1 MKNKIILILAVIVG
15 LAAAGGIYTF
25 LDGLKKTYV
34 VNGDFVKVVTARQR
48 IPARTQVTQQMIELK
63 EIPARYINER
73 AAVDINE
80 VTGKIVKSDILP
92 GEQVLRDKLAK
103 DKEDSDG
110 LSFVVQPGKRAVTIS
125 VNQVSGVAGLI
136 KPGDRVDVFG
146 TFDLQGQ
153 NQDKSSVNSLLI
165 QNVDVLSIDQSA
177 TQTASSQ
184 DAKKSTA
191 ATGDHTITLQ
201 VTPEQAEPL
210 ILCSEKGTIR
220 LGLRAATDQDIIY
233 LPSVRTNQLVR

>member
-1 MKNKIILILAVIVG
+1 MKNKIILILAVVVG
-15 LAAAGGIYTF
+15 LAAAGGIYAF
-25 LDGLKKTYV
+25 LDGLKRTYV
-34 VNGDFVKVVTARQR
+34 VEGDFVKVVTARQR
-48 IPARTQVTQQMIELK
+48 IPARTQVASQMIELK
-63 EIPARYINER
+63 EIPAKYVNDR

-110 LSFVVQPGKRAVTIS
+110 LSFVVQPGKRAVTIA

-153 NQDKSSVNSLLI
+153 NQEKASVNSLLI
-165 QNVDVLSIDQSA
+165 QNVDVLSVDQSA
-177 TQTASSQ
+177 IQTAAGQ
-184 DAKKSTA
+184 DAKKNA
-191 ATGDHTITLQ
+191 ATASDHTITLQ

-220 LGLRAATDQDIIY
+220 LGLRSATDQDIIN
-233 LPSVRTNQLVR
+233 LPSIRTNQLVR

>member
-1 MKNKIILILAVIVG
+1 MKNKIILILAVVVG
-15 LAAAGGIYTF
+15 LVAAGGIYTF
-25 LDGLKKTYV
+25 LDGLKKTYE
-34 VNGDFVKVVTARQR
+34 VNGDFVKVVTAKQR
-48 IPARTQVTQQMIELK
+48 IPARTQVTSQMVELK
-63 EIPARYINER
+63 DIPAKYVNER

-80 VTGKIVKSDILP
+80 VNGKVVKSDILP

-110 LSFVVQPGKRAVTIS
+110 LSFVVQPGKRAVTIA

-153 NQDKSSVNSLLI
+153 EKASVNSLII
-165 QNVDVLSIDQSA
+165 QNVDVLTVDQS
-177 TQTASSQ
+177 TIQTSSSQ
-184 DAKKSTA
+184 DAKKSTTA
-191 ATGDHTITLQ
+191 AGEHTITLQ
-201 VTPEQAEPL
+201 VTPEQAEQL

-220 LGLRAATDQDIIY
+220 LGLRAATDQDNIY
-233 LPSVRTNQLVR
+233 LPSIRTNQLVR

>member
-1 MKNKIILILAVIVG
+1 MKNKIILILAVVVG
-15 LAAAGGIYTF
+15 LVAAGGIYTF
-25 LDGLKKTYV
+25 LDGLKKTYE
-34 VNGDFVKVVTARQR
+34 VNGDFIKVVTARQR
-48 IPARTQVTQQMIELK
+48 IPARTQVTSQMVELK
-63 EIPARYINER
+63 EIPAKYVNER

-80 VTGKIVKSDILP
+80 VNGKIVKSDILP

-110 LSFVVQPGKRAVTIS
+110 LSFVVQPGKRAVTIA
-125 VNQVSGVAGLI
+125 VNQVSGVAGMI

-153 NQDKSSVNSLLI
+153 EKASVNSLLI
-165 QNVDVLSIDQSA
+165 QNVDVLSVDQS
-177 TQTASSQ
+177 TIQTSSSQ
-184 DAKKSTA
+184 DSKKSTA
-191 ATGDHTITLQ
+191 TTGEHTITLQ

-220 LGLRAATDQDIIY
+220 LGLRAATDQDAIN
-233 LPSVRTNQLVR
+233 LPSIRTNQLVR